1 MDKDNNPAPDN
12 NDSGNK
18 GQEDKPTTFTQ
29 EQVNDIVSKRLAENT
44 KAEKKL
50 KDEVSKALAESERQS
65 KLSEAERE
73 KEFKAK
79 QQKELEDRE
88 RTITLRERR
97 ADTKDA
103 LSDRNIDT
111 DLVDFVID
119 IDEDKTNANIDKL
132 EKAFNKAVEAGV
144 KAKLAGTSPED
155 YGEGTKPKTSYKVGE
170 VIEFQLYM
178 EPSSGLEPGPHPYR
192 GHHRPSDDDNR
203 KTDVFSS

>member
-1 MDKDNNPAPDN
+1 MDKENNPAPDN
-12 NDSGNK
+12 NDSGDK

-29 EQVNDIVSKRLAENT
+29 EQVNDIVSKRLAEANT

-50 KDEVSKALAESERQS
+50 KDEVSKALAEAERQS

-97 ADTKDA
+97 ADAKDA

-155 YGEGTKPKTSYKVGE
+155 YGEGTKPKTEIKKS
-170 VIEFQLYM
+170 QA
-178 EPSSGLEPGPHPYR
+178 GLR
-192 GHHRPSDDDNR
+192 S
-203 KTDVFSS
+203 F